1 MPNKTAKVIAEAE
14 DRPSTFGWLQI
25 DKAAAR
31 RLRELTMTAPAA
43 AGVLLYC
50 IERMSRTNSLLVS
63 QTVMAE
69 AIGLTDRSIRTA
81 IKTLEE
87 KKFIER
93 TMVGTASVITVN
105 TRVAWQGKRGARYAH
120 FSADIVAVEKEQK
133 KPVEDRGELEQIP
146 VLKDGERLMVTND
159 ELGPPDQNEME
170 LD

>member
-1 MPNKTAKVIAEAE
+1 
-14 DRPSTFGWLQI
+14 
-25 DKAAAR
+25 
-31 RLRELTMTAPAA
+31 
-43 AGVLLYC
+43 
-50 IERMSRTNSLLVS
+50 
-63 QTVMAE
+63 MAE

>member
-1 MPNKTAKVIAEAE
+1 MANKTANVIEASE

-31 RLRELTMTAPAA
+31 RLRELTMAAPAA

-63 QTVMAE
+63 QSVIAE
-69 AIGLTDRSIRTA
+69 AIGLTDRSIRSA

-133 KPVEDRGELEQIP
+133 KPVDERGDLQQIP
-146 VLKDGERLMVTND
+146 VLKTGERGLVTND
-159 ELGPPDQNEME
+159 PAEPPDQNEME
-170 LD
+170 LN